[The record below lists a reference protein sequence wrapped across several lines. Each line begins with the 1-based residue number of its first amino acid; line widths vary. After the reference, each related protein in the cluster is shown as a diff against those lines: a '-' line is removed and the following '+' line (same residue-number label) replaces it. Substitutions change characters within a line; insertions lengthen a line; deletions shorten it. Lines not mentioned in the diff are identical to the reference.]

1 MLTVSDLL
9 SRKGNKTVSVH
20 PNYTDYQALHVM
32 ADYDV
37 GAVLVIEN
45 HELLGVFSERDY
57 ARKLVLQGQNEQN
70 TFVGNVMVKDL
81 TVVTPED
88 KVEECMQLMT
98 DRHIRHLPVVKNGK
112 LLGLISIGDV
122 VKGIID
128 QQRDTINDLE
138 SYIAGGYL
146 SRNRVQ

>member
-20 PNYTDYQALHVM
+20 PNYTVYQALHVM

-45 HELLGVFSERDY
+45 HALLGVFSERDY